1 VSGGEQKGAKMTSEE
16 YSRRCQ
22 VVIDPRERAELN
34 LVGMQ
39 LARLVRY
46 KERAEGKGGT
56 DALA

>member
-1 VSGGEQKGAKMTSEE
+1 MSHRSVLLLASAISPG
-16 YSRRCQ
+16 Q
-22 VVIDPRERAELN
+22 VVIAARERAELN
-34 LVGMQ
+34 LVAMQ